1 MKALL
6 ALCIVA
12 AAPFVWAQKNVAAP
26 PSAARSLQGEVLEAK
41 DVEIYT
47 YLRLKTA
54 DGESWAAVPKSAVA
68 KGARVT
74 IENTTVMNNFTSK
87 ELKRTFSSVV
97 FGTLAGAA
105 GAGGGAPSPAM
116 AMPGGHTGMAG
127 AKDAIDTKVPKASG
141 ANART
146 VAEVMTRAAALKDK
160 PVLVRGKVVK
170 YNQGIMGKNWIHLR
184 DGSGSAADGSNDVL
198 FTTTEQVKLGDVV
211 TLKGL
216 VRLDRDLGSGYVYKV
231 IVEDATL
238 QR

>member
-1 MKALL
+1 MKSLL

-12 AAPFVWAQKNVAAP
+12 AAPFVWAQKNVPAP
-26 PSAARSLQGEVLEAK
+26 PSAARSLQGEVLEVK

-54 DGESWAAVPKSAVA
+54 NGESWAAVPKAAVA
-68 KGARVT
+68 KGARVS

-87 ELKRTFSSVV
+87 ELKRTFPTVV

-105 GAGGGAPSPAM
+105 GAAVTSAG
-116 AMPGGHTGMAG
+116 AMPGAHMGMSS
-127 AKDAIDTKVPKASG
+127 AKDAVDIKVPKASG

-146 VAEVMTRAAALKDK
+146 VAEVMTRSAALKDK

-184 DGSGSAADGSNDVL
+184 DGSGSPADGSNDVL

-238 QR
+238 QP